1 MPTVRIQTLG
11 ALLFSCAWL
20 AYDHYEP
27 WVNFHSEALSLL
39 GLGLLAVAECL
50 RRPVS
55 PACKT
60 PRPSIFLIGAV
71 MGFIWLQWFL
81 GIGIFAGDALLLTL
95 YLCGLAVAISL
106 GYRYASGGT
115 PDTDL
120 KWVFAPLG
128 VAALLSASIGCLQWL
143 GLEGVLGMYVVA
155 ADVGDRPMGNV
166 GQSNQLATLL
176 LMGLIS
182 VAWAYARGHAGRL
195 VCAVS
200 ICFLTLILALTQSRA
215 GMLGAVAASLFL
227 TWKAHTTHSRFAH
240 WHFLV
245 WLFSYGMLLLF
256 VPTMYDLLH
265 MDGGRSTASLFVTS
279 DRYAIWGQAL
289 AAIAKSPWRGY
300 GWSQTPAA
308 QAVGSMLAP
317 AAIIFTFSHNIVL
330 DILLWNG
337 IPMGLVIV
345 GLCAWWFL
353 TRLRSTIQIHAVYAM
368 AALLPVLV
376 HSLVEYPFAYSYFLL
391 AAGLMVGV
399 VEAAHTNTP
408 VTQIPRKWVA
418 FGLSAWFCVGSMMV
432 YEYFQV
438 EADYRLARLVN
449 QGLEPTTPPDFNPPP
464 IRLLTQL
471 SALLAA
477 TRAQPAPNMPA
488 EEVETMRLVLHR
500 FTNREVHLNYI
511 LALGLNGNTT
521 EAIRQLS
528 ILRAMYGNRSFKIA
542 QFVLGNWQK
551 MYPELALVQV
561 PN

>member
-1 MPTVRIQTLG
+1 MPTARIQTLG

-27 WVNFHSEALSLL
+27 WVNFHSEALSLF

-50 RRPVS
+50 RRPVRF
-55 PACKT
+55 AFKT
-60 PRPSIFLIGAV
+60 PRPPIYLIVAV

-81 GIGIFAGDALLLTL
+81 GIGIFTGDALLLTL

-106 GYRYASGGT
+106 GYRYASGSV

-120 KWVFAPLG
+120 KWVFAPL
-128 VAALLSASIGCLQWL
+128 VAAALLSASIGWLQWL
-143 GLEGVLGMYVVA
+143 GWESVLGMYVVA
-155 ADVGDRPMGNV
+155 AEVGDRPMGNV
-166 GQSNQLATLL
+166 GQPNQLATLL

-182 VAWAYARGHAGRL
+182 VAWAYARGHVGRL
-195 VCAVS
+195 VCSVS
-200 ICFLTLILALTQSRA
+200 ISLLTLVLALTQSRA
-215 GMLGAVAASLFL
+215 GMLGAITASLFL
-227 TWKAHTTHSRFAH
+227 AWKANTTPSRLAPRN
-240 WHFLV
+240 FLV
-245 WLFSYGMLLLF
+245 WLFSYGMLLLL
-256 VPTMYDLLH
+256 VPAIYDLMH
-265 MDGGRSTASLFVTS
+265 MDGGRSTASFFVTS

-289 AAIAKSPWRGY
+289 AAIAQSPWLGY

-317 AAIIFTFSHNIVL
+317 RAIIFTFSHNILL
-330 DILLWNG
+330 DMLIWNG
-337 IPMGLVIV
+337 IPMGVLIV
-345 GLCAWWFL
+345 GLCAWWL
-353 TRLRSTIQIHAVYAM
+353 WTRLRSTIQIHAVYAM

-399 VEAAHTNTP
+399 VEATHASIP

-418 FGLSAWFCVGSMMV
+418 LGLSAWFCVGSMMV

-449 QGLEPTTPPDFNPPP
+449 QGLESAPLAFQAPP

-477 TRAQPAPNMPA
+477 THVHPAPNMRAA
-488 EEVETMRLVLHR
+488 ELETMRMVLHR
-500 FTNREVHLNYI
+500 FSNREVHLNYI

-521 EAIRQLS
+521 EAIRQLA
-528 ILRAMYGNRSFKIA
+528 ILRAMYGNRSFKVA
-542 QFVLGNWQK
+542 QFVLRNWQK